1 MTGHACRPL
10 RHLRGEQG
18 YATVT
23 SAGIIAA
30 VVSLMLVVAGLAA
43 HVADSHR
50 ARNAADLAAVAA
62 ATALYSGSDPCRAAR
77 DTAKSNG
84 AEVANCAEDSSD
96 VVVEVNLGRARA
108 TARAGPL

>member
-1 MTGHACRPL
+1 MRRA
-10 RHLRGEQG
+10 LRGEEG

-30 VVSLMLVVAGLAA
+30 VVSLLLVVAGLGAR
-43 HVADSHR
+43 VADSHR

-62 ATALYSGSDPCRAAR
+62 ATALYRGADACGAAQ
-77 DTAKSNG
+77 AAASANG
-84 AEVANCAEDSSD
+84 ARVEGCEERAPDIVVTVRFGRSSS
-96 VVVEVNLGRARA
+96 